1 MQNPGMLCPKC
12 AYVRSEKD
20 ANPAWQCPGCGIA
33 YAKYRPG
40 AGKLLPALAA
50 ESREMAGEAA
60 TDLSIAV
67 LVAANLLALGIAWRT
82 GMSLRSLMFVYWMQ
96 SVIIGVT
103 HIIRMMRL
111 ERFSTE
117 GFTSMGERL
126 PEDPGSKAQMAFF
139 FLIHFGGFHL
149 VYLVFLVASVRGD
162 GLVWNP
168 GYVLCALV
176 FALNHAYSLRHNLR
190 RDARGRP
197 NLGTLMMLPYARILP
212 MHAAILSGALMSG
225 AGAFAFFVFGILKT
239 VADVLMHVVE
249 HHVLGK
255 EKV

>member
-1 MQNPGMLCPKC
+1 MCPKC
-12 AYVRSEKD
+12 AYARSARD
-20 ANPAWQCPGCGIA
+20 SNPAWQCPGCGIA
-33 YAKYRPG
+33 YAKYKPR
-40 AGKLLPALAA
+40 AGLIA
-50 ESREMAGEAA
+50 ETREMAAEAA
-60 TDLSIAV
+60 SDFSVAV
-67 LVAANLLALGIAWRT
+67 LVAANLLVLGIAWRT

-96 SVIIGVT
+96 SVIIGVSM
-103 HIIRMMRL
+103 IVRIMRL
-111 ERFSTE
+111 ERFATD
-117 GFTSMGERL
+117 GFTMNGKRL
-126 PEDPGSKAQMAFF
+126 PEDPGAKAQVAFF

-149 VYLVFLVASVRGD
+149 VYCIFLVATPVRGA
-162 GLVWNP
+162 GLEWNL

-225 AGAFAFFVFGILKT
+225 AGAFSFVLFGILKT
-239 VADVLMHVVE
+239 VADVIMHTVE

-255 EKV
+255 EK